1 MKDLKLKCY
10 YKGELREVITIYN
23 ERRAVM
29 LDGGGVV
36 GLDKVKLIE
45 GVGVKDK
52 NGQDI
57 YNGDI
62 VAFDDYIYDANMDD
76 FYEGVNRATV
86 KYAGVGYTLT
96 DFEKEGEAETTVIV
110 RQFVADI
117 LAKSV
122 VVGHCMKGAE

>member
-1 MKDLKLKCY
+1 MKDLKLKCF

-36 GLDKVKLIE
+36 GLDKVKLFE
-45 GVGVKDK
+45 AVGVKDK

-57 YNGDI
+57 YRGDI
-62 VAFDDYIYDANMDD
+62 VVFSDYFYDENMDD
-76 FYEGVNRATV
+76 FYEGENRATV

-96 DFEKEGEAETTVIV
+96 DFQKEGEAESNLTISH
-110 RQFVADI
+110 FVAGI
-117 LAKSV
+117 LARSV
-122 VVGHCMKGAE
+122 VVGHSMKGAE